1 MDTIDLSDVAEGK
14 VVSATF
20 SVEREAGFDN
30 TVDFYEVNLDGSVVD
45 PVSGATIAPGEEEYT
60 EAALANRVGLELRT
74 DNGVASEF
82 LAELEGGKQYAPL
95 IAVDSAIEPLTDDST
110 VYFTYS
116 EANPDSFDHVRNTEA
131 NIFEFEDFD
140 SGGDADFNDVVVNVS
155 LDENSVTQTPT
166 EESIEQ
172 PTIDGVVFATSST
185 SPLSIQALDT
195 TVENGQFSFDSEGAD
210 SSGFFSIV
218 DVDLDISGGIASGGS
233 IAFEIDESST
243 TGDSIF
249 SLDDLSLYRFVLP
262 PGEELPTIEG
272 VTLRD
277 SNNSLGLES
286 TDISFAEDF
295 ISVDVE
301 NLDFASGGTAVL
313 DFELAD
319 V

>member
-1 MDTIDLSDVAEGK
+1 MDTIDLSDVAEGE

-45 PVSGATIAPGEEEYT
+45 PVSGAIIAPGEAGYT
-60 EAALANRVGLELRT
+60 DAALANRVGLELKT
-74 DNGVASEF
+74 DNGVTSEF

-95 IAVDSAIEPLTDDST
+95 IAIDSAIEPLTDDLT

-131 NIFEFEDFD
+131 NIFEFEDFA
-140 SGGDADFNDVVVNVS
+140 SGGDADFNDMVVNVS
-155 LDENSVTQTPT
+155 LDGDSVTQTPT
-166 EESIEQ
+166 EELTEQ
-172 PTIDGVVFATSST
+172 PTIDGVIFATNST

-195 TVENGQFSFDSEGAD
+195 TVENNQFSFDSAGTD

-218 DVDLDISGGIASGGS
+218 DVDLDISGGIASRGS
-233 IAFEIDESST
+233 IAFEVDESST

-249 SLDDLSLYRFVLP
+249 SLEDLSLYRFVLP
-262 PGEELPTIEG
+262 PGEELPVIAS

-277 SNNSLGLES
+277 SDNSLGLES
-286 TDISFAEDF
+286 SDIIFTEDF

-301 NLDFASGGTAVL
+301 GLLASRGTAVL
-313 DFELAD
+313 DIEFAD